1 MQKECNLYNI
11 EANFK
16 EYLESNNYSRTS
28 VNNYLADF
36 RTFLSWYIM
45 KLKSQQL
52 EFNIKYL
59 TTPTL
64 ELYRDYLLAKSV
76 PVKTINRHFSTLR
89 SFIKLCIQ
97 ENWLESNPLTLSKNI
112 KTPLFSSFNTGLP
125 TNVKTVGIFLLG
137 FGSILLLFVIPSLI
151 LGFSRQNGT
160 QNNLLLTKDFAANI
174 GNRTA
179 STSADLLTI
188 PVIDQKGNLNLTASY
203 PKIIGHNGTLT
214 IEAPQLSLAAKEKG
228 NITFAVTD
236 GSIQFSFDGK
246 TPPLPYEAA
255 FYFSSKDIQQGTL
268 IKGQTVNTGSSI
280 NLLELSSGLPAETK
294 FKVDADGNVYI
305 KGNIVL
311 DGNLIVNPSSSIF
324 GQLAGQTA
332 TSSFSPEP

>member
-1 MQKECNLYNI
+1 MQKECNLYNV

-16 EYLESNNYSRTS
+16 EYLESSSYSRTS

-64 ELYRDYLLAKSV
+64 ELYRDYLLAKNV
-76 PVKTINRHFSTLR
+76 PVKTINRHFSSLR
-89 SFIKLCIQ
+89 TFIKLCIQ
-97 ENWLESNPLTLSKNI
+97 ENWIENNPLTLSKNI
-112 KTPLFSSFNTGLP
+112 KTPLFSSFKGGLP
-125 TNVKTVGIFLLG
+125 SKVKTAGIFLLG
-137 FGSILLLFVIPSLI
+137 FSSILLLFVIPSMI
-151 LGFSRQNGT
+151 LSFSRQNSS
-160 QNNLLLTKDFAANI
+160 QNSLLLTRDFAANI
-174 GNRTA
+174 RNKSA

-188 PVIDQKGNLNLTASY
+188 PIVDEKGNLNLTASY
-203 PKIIGHNGTLT
+203 PKIIGHNGTLS

-228 NITFAVTD
+228 NITFLVTD
-236 GSIQFSFDGK
+236 GSIQFSFDGE
-246 TPPLPYEAA
+246 TPPLPYESA

-305 KGNIVL
+305 KGNIIL
-311 DGNLIVNPSSSIF
+311 DGNLIVNPSSNIF
-324 GQLAGQTA
+324 GQMASDTA
-332 TSSFSPEP
+332 TSSYSPAP